1 MSTPRQSRCAARIEF
16 LMLRYQLAACLF
28 TSVLLLSPLAISP
41 FIGGPVASAI
51 FASVTVALA
60 FLAQGKIA
68 KRLFMGPPASAALI
82 RVARDMLPLA
92 CRAKFDHEVPA
103 SLRNAGRRFP
113 PGGLWTCIDPFG
125 GSGPTHLTVMQL
137 SVNNISLRRS
147 RRYVTENGPKAEGQL
162 SIKFRKMQTF
172 SSSIDW
178 RTTNETGGKT

>member
-92 CRAKFDHEVPA
+92 CRAKLDQEV
-103 SLRNAGRRFP
+103 AGELEKCRTP
-113 PGGLWTCIDPFG
+113 
-125 GSGPTHLTVMQL
+125 L
-137 SVNNISLRRS
+137 SAWRVVDLHRSLRRKWS
-147 RRYVTENGPKAEGQL
+147 NTLDGNAALREQHLAAQIAEV
-162 SIKFRKMQTF
+162 R
-172 SSSIDW
+172 D
-178 RTTNETGGKT
+178 

>member
-1 MSTPRQSRCAARIEF
+1 MSTLKQSRCAARIEF

-82 RVARDMLPLA
+82 RVAREMLPLA
-92 CRAKFDHEVPA
+92 CRNRFDHEVACELEKCRTPLSA
-103 SLRNAGRRFP
+103 WRVVDLHRSVRRKWRNAHDCDV
-113 PGGLWTCIDPFG
+113 GLRDQ
-125 GSGPTHLTVMQL
+125 HLAVQ
-137 SVNNISLRRS
+137 I
-147 RRYVTENGPKAEGQL
+147 AEV
-162 SIKFRKMQTF
+162 R
-172 SSSIDW
+172 D
-178 RTTNETGGKT
+178 